1 MCRFKSS
8 YRDALLDGFPDT
20 TYFDYGFGGDFYHR
34 LWSEVRIVF
43 TSRPTRHN
51 QRYSTQQLYAGES
64 GPAGWDIGY
73 QGAIDELEVMRPEE
87 FATKDYN
94 NAPFVAAGWKWQAR
108 PVVVV
113 VSQRC
118 PHRKSSTA
126 SFTLSLLLSL
136 SGREDVPTGSV
147 PRLVETAGCDGV

>member
-1 MCRFKSS
+1 MLHCVCRFKSS

-108 PVVVV
+108 PRRCRGQSTLSPSEVVHGVLHVVVV
-113 VSQRC
+113 AVVV
-118 PHRKSSTA
+118 RKRRRSDRLST
-126 SFTLSLLLSL
+126 
-136 SGREDVPTGSV
+136 SV
-147 PRLVETAGCDGV
+147 G